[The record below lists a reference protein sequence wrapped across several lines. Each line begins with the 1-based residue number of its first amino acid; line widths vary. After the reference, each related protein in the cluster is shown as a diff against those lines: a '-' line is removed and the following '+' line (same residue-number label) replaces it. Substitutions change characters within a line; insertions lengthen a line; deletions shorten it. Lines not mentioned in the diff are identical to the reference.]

1 MVKHF
6 GHAIAGAACAYALA
20 LANPAAAADSCQLK
34 MVASLDFT
42 STDQSAV
49 VLPVTLNN
57 LPVKMIVDTGGVAT
71 TISDDWARDQRLRRH
86 KLERGAGVYGYDGR
100 FLDSIAY
107 IPSVQTGP
115 LHASDV
121 RAIIE
126 PGWLDKEIV
135 GTLGP
140 DFFMQYDVE
149 LDFAAHKMNL
159 FSQDHCPGQ
168 VVYWTH
174 DPAAAIPVK
183 IDGAGHIVV
192 DVTLDGKEVS
202 AIVDTGATTS
212 VLKMAG
218 ATSLFDLSPDSPGV
232 TKVSSNE
239 ASGGNYKF
247 TFKTL
252 TLAGINFS
260 NPTIYLIGDANPGQE
275 MMSRQLLLGGH
286 QLSKLHLFISYKEHM
301 LYATAAGAH

>member
-1 MVKHF
+1 M
-6 GHAIAGAACAYALA
+6 GHSWRGAAFGAVSICAFWVASPSFA
-20 LANPAAAADSCQLK
+20 GDACQLK

-42 STDQSAV
+42 STDEYAV
-49 VLPVTLNN
+49 VLPVTLANN
-57 LPVKMIVDTGGVAT
+57 PAKMLVDTGGLAT
-71 TISDDWARDQRLRRH
+71 TISDDWARDHLLRRH

-100 FLDSIAY
+100 FLDTLAY

-115 LHASDV
+115 LRASDV
-121 RAIIE
+121 RALIE
-126 PGWLDKEIV
+126 PGWLDKDVV

-140 DFFMQYDVE
+140 DFFLQYEVE

-174 DPAAAIPVK
+174 DPAAAIPFK
-183 IDGAGHIVV
+183 LDGAGHVVV
-192 DVTLDGKEVS
+192 DVTLDGKDIK

-218 ATSLFDLSPDSPGV
+218 ATSIFDLTPSSPGV
-232 TKVSSNE
+232 TKISSNE
-239 ASGGNYKF
+239 ATGGNYKY

-252 TLAGINFS
+252 TFGGINFN

-275 MMSRQLLLGGH
+275 MMSRELLLGGH
-286 QLSKLHLFISYKEHM
+286 QLSKLHLFISYKERM
-301 LYATAAGAH
+301 LYATSAGAR